1 MNEEI
6 FARLCANKKYGDV
19 HPDAV
24 RRALEDAERRYRKPK
39 EIEKATRER
48 LHGVVS
54 AFNELGKVSPSGGL
68 ESLLERHA
76 STRERLPLI
85 RMDALYARIFAVTG
99 EPRSVLDLACG
110 LNPLYL
116 LRRCACPVTG
126 VDVSRSCVELL
137 SREPNF
143 TGVWTDLLS
152 DGAVP
157 AGRFHVALL
166 FKILPL
172 LERQQPGS
180 ASRIMEEIDAEYL
193 VISFP
198 TRTLG
203 GRNVN
208 MERNYADWMEAHLP
222 AARRVEAQ
230 FVDENELFYILREV
244 PGASKPKEK

>member
-19 HPDAV
+19 HPDAI
-24 RRALEDAERRYRKPK
+24 RRALEDAERRYKRPK
-39 EIEKATRER
+39 EIEKAARER
-48 LHGVVS
+48 LHGITS
-54 AFNELGKVSPSGGL
+54 AFNDLGKASPSDDL

-76 STRERLPLI
+76 STRERLPLA
-85 RMDALYARIFAVTG
+85 RMDVLYARIFAVTG

-116 LRRCACPVTG
+116 LRRYDCPVAG

-137 SREPNF
+137 SREPRF
-143 TGVWTDLLS
+143 TGVWADLLS
-152 DGAVP
+152 ESALP
-157 AGRFHVALL
+157 QSRFHVALL

-172 LERQQPGS
+172 LERQQPG
-180 ASRIMEEIDAEYL
+180 AALQLMNRIDAEYL
-193 VISFP
+193 VASFP

-208 MERNYADWMEAHLP
+208 MERNYSEWMESHLP
-222 AARRVEAQ
+222 ANRAIAAR
-230 FVDENELFYILREV
+230 FTDENELFYIL
-244 PGASKPKEK
+244 KEK